1 MDTNDQPKHSQ
12 GEVIL
17 YRTNDGRTEIELHL
31 IDDTVWLTQSEIAE
45 LFDTTKQN
53 VSLHIKNIYS
63 DGEQDGVSVVKEYLT
78 TAADGKRYTTKA
90 YALNMILAIGYRV
103 RSPRGVQFRQ
113 WATRHLSEYLVKG
126 FAMDDERLKNP
137 QRSKY
142 FTELLARI
150 RDIRASEKMFY
161 QQVRD
166 LFALSDDYE
175 NRKNESPVRQFFA
188 SVQNMLLYA
197 ITEHTAA
204 ELIVE
209 RADPKKLDMGLTSY
223 EGDRPRKSDVIV
235 AKNYLNEDELA
246 GLNRLVT
253 MFLDQAEFAVQRRQ
267 QFTLSYWQQA
277 ATDLLRVNRLPIL
290 EGFGTVSREQM
301 VEVVTQHLKEFD
313 DNRRAAEALEVDAY
327 EVAEFETLQKEIE
340 MKLAQ
345 KRGKNKS

>member
-1 MDTNDQPKHSQ
+1 MENDHQ
-12 GEVIL
+12 GEIIL
-17 YRTNDGRTEIELHL
+17 YRTDDGRTEIELHA
-31 IDDTVWLTQSEIAE
+31 IGDNVWLTQNQIAT
-45 LFDTTKQN
+45 LFDSTRQN
-53 VSLHIKNIYS
+53 INLHIKNIYS
-63 DGEQDGVSVVKEYLT
+63 DGELDGNSVVKEYLT
-78 TAADGKRYTTKA
+78 TAADGKRYKTKG
-90 YALNMILAIGYRV
+90 YSLPMILAIGYRV

-113 WATRHLSEYLVKG
+113 WATRHLAEYLIKG
-126 FAMDDERLKNP
+126 FVMDDERLKNP
-137 QRSKY
+137 GRSKY

-175 NRKNESPVRQFFA
+175 SRKNETSVRNFFA

-223 EGDRPRKSDVIV
+223 EGGRLRKSDITT
-235 AKNYLNEDELA
+235 AKNYLNEEELN

-267 QFTLSYWQQA
+267 PFTLSYWQQA
-277 ATDLLRVNRLPIL
+277 AIDLLRVNRLPVL
-290 EGFGTVSREQM
+290 DGLGKVSHNQM
-301 VEVVTQHLKEFD
+301 VEIVTQHFKEFD
-313 DNRRAAEALEVDAY
+313 DNRRAAEALEIDVHA
-327 EVAEFETLQKEIE
+327 VADLEQVQKEIE
-340 MKLAQ
+340 LKLAQ
-345 KRGKNKS
+345 RRDRDS